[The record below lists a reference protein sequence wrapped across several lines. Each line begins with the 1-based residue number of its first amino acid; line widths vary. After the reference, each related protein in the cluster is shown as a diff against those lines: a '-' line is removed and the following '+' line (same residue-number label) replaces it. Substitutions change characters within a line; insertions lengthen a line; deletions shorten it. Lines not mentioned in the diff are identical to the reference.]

1 MEEAPLPTII
11 TPKKNIPETFE
22 IKQNNDNY
30 ILTIEIIEEIIKINL
45 INQTNIK
52 EHEVKLTLDELKNIN
67 KLFSKFKSLNDFI
80 VFIKPLV
87 MNKKL
92 SVNKLEDQS
101 KISIELNME
110 NLSKDTIIKI
120 DLYQKKINFELI
132 SRELFKKLSIL
143 SENFKSLEDNYKNLN
158 EENKYFKDENKNLKE
173 EIQSIKKEND
183 DIKNRLMNLEKII
196 FPNKN
201 VINPIFEKSAEK
213 KNNKED
219 IKLPVSINSVI
230 MEKDELDTITSV
242 IKARINKEIKQ
253 ITKIYQSTKDGCES
267 TIFHKMCDNIKNTLV
282 LYKSEGNRRF
292 GGFCSE
298 CWKSKGG
305 RVLDKNCFL
314 FSLDKKKVYLPKNN
328 IYYEIP
334 SRLFIGPSFCI
345 GDKYCI
351 QITTNSN
358 KDNILQT
365 NEKDFKEIFD
375 GDENALSE
383 DGSFKGVKAEE
394 CEVFQ
399 IIF

>member
-45 INQTNIK
+45 ISQTNIK

-67 KLFSKFKSLNDFI
+67 KLFSKFKSLNNFI
-80 VFIKPLV
+80 VFIKPVV

-132 SRELFKKLSIL
+132 SRELFKKLSNL

-173 EIQSIKKEND
+173 EIKSIKKEND

-201 VINPIFEKSAEK
+201 VINPI
-213 KNNKED
+213 
-219 IKLPVSINSVI
+219 I
-230 MEKDELDTITSV
+230 
-242 IKARINKEIKQ
+242 
-253 ITKIYQSTKDGCES
+253 
-267 TIFHKMCDNIKNTLV
+267 
-282 LYKSEGNRRF
+282 
-292 GGFCSE
+292 
-298 CWKSKGG
+298 
-305 RVLDKNCFL
+305 
-314 FSLDKKKVYLPKNN
+314 
-328 IYYEIP
+328 
-334 SRLFIGPSFCI
+334 
-345 GDKYCI
+345 
-351 QITTNSN
+351 
-358 KDNILQT
+358 
-365 NEKDFKEIFD
+365 
-375 GDENALSE
+375 
-383 DGSFKGVKAEE
+383 
-394 CEVFQ
+394 
-399 IIF
+399 